1 MSDDPHLVWI
11 SIVAANIILQGVALE
26 TVYCGG
32 GGDQEARVGRDHQV
46 SYGLSVDQIR
56 FDGIS
61 KVWRRSIK
69 RLEREEITRYGF
81 SADQIIFAGS
91 VL

>member
-1 MSDDPHLVWI
+1 METLHYG
-11 SIVAANIILQGVALE
+11 GV
-26 TVYCGG
+26 
-32 GGDQEARVGRDHQV
+32 GDQEARVGRDHQV

-69 RLEREEITRYGF
+69 RLEREEIMRYGF